1 MARDTLLIK
10 WVGAMLGRGTM
21 LLGEIMDA
29 AMLGFPGGDG
39 ARVTRQDQADGRFGV
54 HSLDRGQVARD
65 GQWGAAELRGTD
77 QYRQIV
83 NQLSR
88 VR

>member
-21 LLGEIMDA
+21 PLGEIMDA
-29 AMLGFPGGDG
+29 AMAGFPGGKD
-39 ARVTRQDQADGRFGV
+39 ARAIRQDQADGRFGV
-54 HSLDRGQVARD
+54 QSLDRGQVARD
-65 GQWGAAELRGTD
+65 GQWGAAEPRGTD
-77 QYRQIV
+77 EYRQIV
-83 NQLSR
+83 NQFSR